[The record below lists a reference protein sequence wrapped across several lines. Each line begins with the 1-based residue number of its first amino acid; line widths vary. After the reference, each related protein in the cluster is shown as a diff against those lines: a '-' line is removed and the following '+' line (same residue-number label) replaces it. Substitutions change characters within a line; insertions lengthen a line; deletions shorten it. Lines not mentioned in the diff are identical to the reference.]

1 MVADELD
8 RLSRV
13 SNRLIRMIG
22 LQDETT
28 SEIVDIDRILAQSI
42 ERWRVVTDRRW
53 VLKAG
58 AGNALGSPERLRTC
72 IDTLVENAIRYTS
85 VGDTIRLVG
94 SRRDQHIVVG
104 VLDSGVGLT
113 EQQIISINT
122 HEQFPRP
129 PTVVCANTAAGS
141 DTAAGSNNVAV
152 INKGAVTE
160 TVDQLAGTGLGLSI
174 VREIARACGGALY
187 ALHAP
192 EGGAA
197 LTVALPAHRPANC
210 LGLKANSQHAA

>member
-53 VLKAG
+53 VLEAG

-72 IDTLVENAIRYTS
+72 IDTLVENAIHRR
-85 VGDTIRLVG
+85 RLRHRRRLQQRG
-94 SRRDQHIVVG
+94 SH
-104 VLDSGVGLT
+104 
-113 EQQIISINT
+113 QQGGGHRNRGPT
-122 HEQFPRP
+122 RWHRPRP
-129 PTVVCANTAAGS
+129 EHRARDRPRLRRGLVC
-141 DTAAGSNNVAV
+141 
-152 INKGAVTE
+152 
-160 TVDQLAGTGLGLSI
+160 LA
-174 VREIARACGGALY
+174 
-187 ALHAP
+187 AP
-192 EGGAA
+192 EGGG
-197 LTVALPAHRPANC
+197 R
-210 LGLKANSQHAA
+210 

>member
-1 MVADELD
+1 MVADKLD
-8 RLSRV
+8 RPSRV

-42 ERWRVVTDRRW
+42 ERWRMVTDRRW
-53 VLKAG
+53 VLEAG

-72 IDTLVENAIRYTS
+72 IDTLVENAIRYIS

-113 EQQIISINT
+113 EQQIISINA

-141 DTAAGSNNVAV
+141 NNVAV
-152 INKGAVTE
+152 INKRAVTE

-187 ALHAP
+187 VLHAP

-197 LTVALPAHRPANC
+197 LTIALPLHIGPQTA
-210 LGLKANSQHAA
+210 